1 MQIQLKGI
9 PLAKNNYTFDKRQKE
24 LSKKKKKEEK
34 KQRKQEKKSTEP
46 EEDADLTQDKE

>member
-24 LSKKKKKEEK
+24 LLKKKKKDEK
-34 KQRKQEKKSTEP
+34 QQRKQDKKGTQS
-46 EEDADLTQDKE
+46 EEDVDHPQDKE